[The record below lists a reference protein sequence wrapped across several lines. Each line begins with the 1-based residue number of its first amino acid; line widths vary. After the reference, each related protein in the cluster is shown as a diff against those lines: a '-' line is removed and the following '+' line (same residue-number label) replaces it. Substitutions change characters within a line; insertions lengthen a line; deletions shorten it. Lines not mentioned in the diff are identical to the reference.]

1 MWTNVIT
8 GQTTVMSMRTASTPM
23 AASIVHVVRDTQETE
38 ELVLEVNT
46 VVSVNVLCIDGE
58 SVWLGSDNP
67 TLKCDMQEKNPTVLF
82 YMTKREP
89 FQRKSVLERKI

>member
-38 ELVLEVNT
+38 ELVLDVNT
-46 VVSVNVLCIDGE
+46 VVSVNVF
-58 SVWLGSDNP
+58 VH
-67 TLKCDMQEKNPTVLF
+67 
-82 YMTKREP
+82 
-89 FQRKSVLERKI
+89 

>member
-23 AASIVHVVRDTQETE
+23 AASIVRVVRDTQETE

-46 VVSVNVLCIDGE
+46 VVSVNVF
-58 SVWLGSDNP
+58 VH
-67 TLKCDMQEKNPTVLF
+67 
-82 YMTKREP
+82 
-89 FQRKSVLERKI
+89 